1 MYAPIALFVYDRL
14 DHLKETVEALRK
26 NPEAKSS
33 DLIVFSD
40 ASRSD
45 KNINRVERVREYI
58 STVSGFKSISINHRV
73 SNFGLARSITEGVS
87 EVLAKYES
95 VIVLEDDIVTSPYF
109 LAFMNESL
117 VRFQDDERVIS
128 VHGYVYSVRQALPE
142 AFFIRGADCWG
153 WATWRRGWNFYNPD
167 GLALLNELKRSNL
180 LEAFDFNGT
189 YNYSGMLQAQVEGR
203 NDSWAIR
210 WYASAFLA
218 NKLTLYPGRSL
229 AYNIGND
236 GSGTHC
242 RGASSIDVELSK
254 TRIDLSAV
262 KVEPSEEAY
271 LVFENFFRHNRRS
284 IVKWITSLAGKFKEL

>member
-1 MYAPIALFVYDRL
+1 M
-14 DHLKETVEALRK
+14 
-26 NPEAKSS
+26 
-33 DLIVFSD
+33 
-40 ASRSD
+40 
-45 KNINRVERVREYI
+45 
-58 STVSGFKSISINHRV
+58 
-73 SNFGLARSITEGVS
+73 
-87 EVLAKYES
+87 
-95 VIVLEDDIVTSPYF
+95 
-109 LAFMNESL
+109 
-117 VRFQDDERVIS
+117 
-128 VHGYVYSVRQALPE
+128 
-142 AFFIRGADCWG
+142 
-153 WATWRRGWNFYNPD
+153 
-167 GLALLNELKRSNL
+167 NELKISNL